1 MLKVA
6 GNLVLAIPY
15 AESFLK
21 SLKEKYLYGIVY
33 I

>member
-15 AESFLK
+15 TELFLK
-21 SLKEKYLYGIVY
+21 SLEERYLYKTVY